1 MMTNASAYAGHGDAS
16 GLRRVLL
23 GLTVALCLLC
33 SATLPA
39 LAEQRLA
46 LVVGNSLYRNVP
58 ALSNPANDGR
68 LIAKALEDSGF
79 TLIGGGP
86 QLDVTRPQLE
96 ALIREFGR
104 RLTADSTA
112 LFYFAGHA
120 VQIGGKNYLIPVEA
134 NVASVND
141 VKYEL
146 VDADFV
152 LDEMTAA
159 GSHLNLLLLDACRN
173 NPFSGNGLRGVV
185 TGLAQVTA
193 PTGTI
198 IGYATQ
204 PGAVAAD
211 GAGADSPY
219 STALAQAISTPGAP
233 LLEAL
238 NKVGLEV
245 QAATGG
251 RQLPWLAL
259 SPLQGAFSFRPQ
271 PQPAQP
277 ADATAAPVADRGIR
291 VPEVMPVPPS
301 HSSPPAQTRTMEIC
315 PADYDGFPAGGPA
328 LMCGCTAEAS
338 IPGRSSVFGD
348 LVYATH
354 SSLCLS
360 ARHAGVISGR
370 GGQIMVWPAPTPDED
385 PPFPSVLRN
394 GTQSYGAAPSGAAF
408 RVSAVGTEP
417 TPLPPPSSPTMRVM
431 EFCPQNYQEFPING
445 PALTCGCT
453 TETSTPGRA
462 SVYGDKVYAG
472 HSSLC
477 LAARHAGAIT
487 GRGGKIIVTPMPTPD
502 ADPPF
507 PSVLRNGIQSYG
519 SAPIGPSFRVSS
531 ADPVVAPPAAP
542 TQPPIAETLRAQGRV
557 QVYINFDT
565 DRASL
570 QPSAEPVLREL
581 LAALSNRPEL
591 RVSLVGHTD
600 AIGSAAHNQELS
612 ARRAATVL
620 AWLVQ
625 HGVVPLRLQSSGL
638 GSKEPIADNNSELG
652 RALNRRVEVRAL
664 N

>member
-1 MMTNASAYAGHGDAS
+1 MVQPS
-16 GLRRVLL
+16 GRILC
-23 GLTVALCLLC
+23 GLVAVLCLLC
-33 SATLPA
+33 SGILPA
-39 LAEQRLA
+39 LAEERLA
-46 LVVGNSLYRNVP
+46 LVVGNSQYRNVP
-58 ALSNPANDGR
+58 ALANPSNDGR

-96 ALIREFGR
+96 TLIREFGR

-152 LDEMTAA
+152 LDEMTSA
-159 GSHLNLLLLDACRN
+159 GSRLNLVLLDACRN
-173 NPFSGNGLRGVV
+173 DPFGGRGLRGV
-185 TGLAQVTA
+185 TAGLAQVTA
-193 PTGTI
+193 PTGTV

-211 GAGADSPY
+211 GDGADSPY
-219 STALAQAISTPGAP
+219 SLALARAIATPGAS

-238 NKVGLEV
+238 NTVGLDV

-259 SPLQGAFSFRPQ
+259 SPLRGNFSFRPQ
-271 PQPAQP
+271 PQAARQAAAAP
-277 ADATAAPVADRGIR
+277 APVAARGIHASE
-291 VPEVMPVPPS
+291 PDPVLPPPAS
-301 HSSPPAQTRTMEIC
+301 APAQTRTMEIC
-315 PADYDGFPAGGPA
+315 PADYDGFPAGGPT
-328 LMCGCTAEAS
+328 LTCGCTAEAS
-338 IPGRSSVFGD
+338 APGRSSVFGD
-348 LVYATH
+348 LVYANH
-354 SSLCLS
+354 SSLCLA
-360 ARHAGVISGR
+360 ARHAGVIAGR
-370 GGQIMVWPAPTPDED
+370 GGQIVVWPATAPDED

-394 GTQSYGAAPSGAAF
+394 GIQSYGTTPGGTPF
-408 RVSAVGTEP
+408 RVSAIGAAP
-417 TPLPPPSSPTMRVM
+417 APLPPPSPSATRVL
-431 EFCPQNYQEFPING
+431 EFCPQNYQEFPVDG

-453 TETSTPGRA
+453 AEAATPGRA

-477 LAARHAGAIT
+477 LAARHAGVIN
-487 GRGGKIIVTPMPTPD
+487 GRGGRIVITPVSVPD

-519 SAPIGPSFRVSS
+519 SAPLGPSFKVSP
-531 ADPVVAPPAAP
+531 ANPVPPPPPAAP
-542 TQPPIAETLRAQGRV
+542 AQAPIAETLRAQGHV

-565 DRASL
+565 DKASL

-581 LAALSNRPEL
+581 LAALNSRPDL
-591 RVSLVGHTD
+591 RVSLAGHTD
-600 AIGSAAHNQELS
+600 AVGSPAHNQELS

-620 AWLVQ
+620 TWLVQ
-625 HGVVPLRLQSSGL
+625 HGIVASRLQSSGL
-638 GSKEPIADNNSELG
+638 GSKEPIGDDSTEPG
-652 RALNRRVEVRAL
+652 RALNRRVEVKAL